1 IQGGAQG
8 PTPPGVRYTGKRDFK
23 GEGTVDRSDRFTT
36 RVQAEVL
43 DVKPNGT
50 LVLQARSRIKTD
62 DEERYFILTG
72 TCRVDDVSA
81 DNTILSRQLYT
92 QNLEQRNNANV

>member
-1 IQGGAQG
+1 
-8 PTPPGVRYTGKRDFK
+8 
-23 GEGTVDRSDRFTT
+23 
-36 RVQAEVL
+36 VL

-81 DNTILSRQLYT
+81 DNTILSSQLFDK
-92 QNLEQRNNANV
+92 NLEQRNKGNVRNATRKGWLENLLDVISPF